1 MATYRETVQM
11 ITAGRFAPAY
21 LFYGDESFL
30 IQELSDL
37 LAKAYLGEDP
47 GYGRE
52 KVDGDELTMGEA
64 LRRLDEASLFASR
77 KLLLVEEPPYLAV
90 KKKENRGAAGGKTDS
105 REESG
110 KEAAAQLERFLA
122 REKAQEIPSRIILFR
137 AGAVDRRRRLFKLL
151 KKKAVVVQCAPL
163 RGGELA
169 RWIREQVA
177 RQGKKIEPAALQR
190 LLWSG
195 ENDLYCLANELDK
208 YSAYLDDGETT
219 ITAGVVEMLFSGD
232 IKSNIFTL
240 TDALSEGNLD
250 RALQALSLLNRKR
263 EEPLRIFFM
272 LVRHFRLLLG
282 ARSLREEKVPPAEH
296 PRALGVTPFEA
307 RKVFGQSAAFS
318 RETLEEIIIFL
329 QKIDYQIKTGRVIPW
344 QALEITIAQIH
355 RLSPHR
361 KKK

>member
-1 MATYRETVQM
+1 MATYREAVKM

-21 LFYGDESFL
+21 LFYGDEFFL
-30 IQELSDL
+30 IQELTDL
-37 LAKAYLGEDP
+37 LSNAFLGEDP

-52 KVDGDELTMGEA
+52 KVDGDKLTLGQA
-64 LRRLDEASLFASR
+64 LRRLDEPSLFAPR

-90 KKKENRGAAGGKTDS
+90 KKRESQGATGEKEEQQ
-105 REESG
+105 EESG
-110 KEAAAQLERFLA
+110 KEAAAQLESFLA
-122 REKAQEIPSRIILFR
+122 REKAQKIPSRIILFR

-151 KKKAVVVQCAPL
+151 EKKAVVVQCAPL

-169 RWIREQVA
+169 RWIRERVA
-177 RQGKKIEPAALQR
+177 GQGKKIEPAALQR

-195 ENDLYCLANELDK
+195 ENDLYCLSNELDK
-208 YSAYLDDGETT
+208 YSTYLGEGETT

-232 IKSNIFTL
+232 IKSNVFTL

-250 RALQALSLLNRKR
+250 RALQALSLLARKR

-318 RETLEEIIIFL
+318 REILEEIIILL
-329 QKIDYQIKTGRVIPW
+329 QKIDYQIKTGRVAPW
-344 QALEITIAQIH
+344 QALEIAIAQIH
-355 RLSPHR
+355 QLTPCR
-361 KKK
+361 